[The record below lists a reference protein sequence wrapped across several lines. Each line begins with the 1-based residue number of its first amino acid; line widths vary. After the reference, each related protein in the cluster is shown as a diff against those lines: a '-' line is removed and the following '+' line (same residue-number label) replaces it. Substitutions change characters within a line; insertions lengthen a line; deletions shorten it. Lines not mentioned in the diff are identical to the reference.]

1 MDYEWSEISGKPTDQ
16 VRLENVSTDGEGCC
30 WQFRL
35 PKTNDEKILRSQLS
49 HRVNVHRL
57 LKDGVYFSN
66 KELREL
72 GTQKQ
77 DIMVEYASK
86 QKGIVQNAM
95 DVAVTY
101 IPVLE
106 KSSMILSQL
115 DVLASFAFVTAYS
128 PNMYCRPEITDSD
141 DSSAGIILEKA
152 RHPCV
157 ELQDGINLIPNY
169 FNLVNN
175 ASLFSY

>member
-1 MDYEWSEISGKPTDQ
+1 
-16 VRLENVSTDGEGCC
+16 
-30 WQFRL
+30 
-35 PKTNDEKILRSQLS
+35 
-49 HRVNVHRL
+49 
-57 LKDGVYFSN
+57 
-66 KELREL
+66 
-72 GTQKQ
+72 
-77 DIMVEYASK
+77 MVEYASK
-86 QKGIVQNAM
+86 QKGIVQNTM